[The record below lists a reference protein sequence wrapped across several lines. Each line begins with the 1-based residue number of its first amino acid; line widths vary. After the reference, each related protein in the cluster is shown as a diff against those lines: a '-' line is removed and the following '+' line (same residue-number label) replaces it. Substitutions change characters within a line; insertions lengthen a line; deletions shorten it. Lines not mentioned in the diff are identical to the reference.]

1 MIDERL
7 YKDMV
12 SRLLS
17 TLSPGRYLE
26 DLGFTAY
33 PWQREVL
40 DIHRRL
46 ILKCPRQSGK
56 STIVAAKAGHRCKH
70 HANSLV
76 LLYAPTENQ
85 SIELMEKISVF
96 LSQDPEVKLERNSS
110 IEKRFR
116 NGSRIRAFTANPVS
130 ARGYSAPDMI
140 IFDESAYIEDELYL
154 TVRPMITPTTELIL
168 LSTPNGKRG
177 FFYETWEYGK
187 HWTKIQV
194 DVEDIRGVKKPFAER
209 REKALEEGIRLYLS
223 PRQTE
228 EYLKEELRVMG
239 ERWYSQEYEGEFLD
253 MVGAVFDMDS
263 LIASL
268 QTEEEA
274 IELEGDIQFSDREAL
289 WASEI
294 SV

>member
-7 YKDMV
+7 LKDMV
-12 SRLLS
+12 GRLLS
-17 TLSPGRYLE
+17 TLSPTAYLE
-26 DLGFTAY
+26 GLGFTSY
-33 PWQREVL
+33 PWQRDVL
-40 DIHRRL
+40 DVHRRL

-70 HANSLV
+70 YPNSLV

-85 SIELMEKISVF
+85 AIELMEKISVF
-96 LSQDPEVKLERNSS
+96 LSQDPEVKLERNSTV
-110 IEKRFR
+110 EKRFK

-140 IFDESAYIEDELYL
+140 IFDEAAYTDDELYL

-177 FFYETWEYGK
+177 FFYETWEYGE

-194 DVEDIRGVKKPFAER
+194 DVADIRGAREPFEER
-209 REKALEEGIRLYLS
+209 RQKALEEGIQLYLS

-228 EYLKEELRVMG
+228 EVLREELRVMG
-239 ERWYSQEYEGEFLD
+239 ERWYRQEYEGEFLD
-253 MVGAVFDMDS
+253 MTGAVFDMDS
-263 LIASL
+263 LYRAL
-268 QTEEEA
+268 DTTEKA
-274 IELEGDIQFSDREAL
+274 IDLEGGVEFTDEVEAL
-289 WASEI
+289 WA
-294 SV
+294 